1 MYFENSRAHGTLC
14 TLCQSSDK
22 SDKSDLSDILCP
34 QYRHCAMRSASRWE
48 CALFSGERHAH
59 GAGVR
64 HLAGRARSHVLWN
77 FRGTGHPHS
86 PVPIVR
92 TSPYKS
98 VQVRIP
104 LPAPCAL
111 RKVPCQ
117 PTAPTSTPVYAALR
131 RGKPCALEIPG
142 LTGHSQ
148 SCAKSILSIQSILSI
163 PLPAVSALRKVP
175 CQPTDPHCALLP
187 PSGGIAAWQLAIQ
200 REW

>member
-1 MYFENSRAHGTLC
+1 MCFKNSGAHGTLC
-14 TLCQSSDK
+14 TLCQSSDL
-22 SDKSDLSDILCP
+22 SDLSDLSDILCP

-98 VQVRIP
+98 VF
-104 LPAPCAL
+104 PCPPP
-111 RKVPCQ
+111 VPCTMC
-117 PTAPTSTPVYAALR
+117 PASLPEAREPVRATADSPRAAR
-131 RGKPCALEIPG
+131 
-142 LTGHSQ
+142 
-148 SCAKSILSIQSILSI
+148 
-163 PLPAVSALRKVP
+163 
-175 CQPTDPHCALLP
+175 LP
-187 PSGGIAAWQLAIQ
+187 PCGRLSGLFPPDPPNPCKICA
-200 REW
+200 

>member
-14 TLCQSSDK
+14 TLCQSSDL
-22 SDKSDLSDILCP
+22 SDLSDILCP

-111 RKVPCQ
+111 HNVPCQ
-117 PTAPTSTPVYAALR
+117 S
-131 RGKPCALEIPG
+131 
-142 LTGHSQ
+142 
-148 SCAKSILSIQSILSI
+148 
-163 PLPAVSALRKVP
+163 
-175 CQPTDPHCALLP
+175 
-187 PSGGIAAWQLAIQ
+187 SGGSRARQGDSRQSPRPMFGRSGTFAAPARSIGIAHGALFVFTSAASGGTSNF
-200 REW
+200 RHLLSGEDPR

>member
-1 MYFENSRAHGTLC
+1 MCYGISGAQGTH
-14 TLCQSSDK
+14 TALCQSSDK
-22 SDKSDLSDILCP
+22 SDLSDLSDILCP

-48 CALFSGERHAH
+48 CTLFSGERHAH

-111 RKVPCQ
+111 RNVPL
-117 PTAPTSTPVYAALR
+117 PVNSLQYR
-131 RGKPCALEIPG
+131 Y
-142 LTGHSQ
+142 
-148 SCAKSILSIQSILSI
+148 SILFPSDVIFIEIIFNNPLAIMRKLFILSSSI
-163 PLPAVSALRKVP
+163 FLFQK
-175 CQPTDPHCALLP
+175 T
-187 PSGGIAAWQLAIQ
+187 
-200 REW
+200 